1 MVAETMAQ
9 QEFCQDCNQKHH
21 CRKIYE
27 QLGDTKGQSVVVM
40 VIIAFLLP
48 LVIFIVSLAVFGQIF
63 GNAISSR
70 QVQTILSAV
79 SALLVTFVYM
89 FMVIAIN
96 RRLRQTG

>member
-9 QEFCQDCNQKHH
+9 QEFCQDCNQKRD

-27 QLGDTKGQSVVVM
+27 QLGDTKGPSVVVK

-48 LVIFIVSLAVFGQIF
+48 LVIFIVSLAVFVEIF
-63 GNAISSR
+63 GSAISSQR
-70 QVQTILSAV
+70 AQTVLSAV
-79 SALLVTFVYM
+79 LALLVTFVYM
-89 FMVIAIN
+89 FMVRAIN

>member
-9 QEFCQDCNQKHH
+9 QEFCQDCNQKRD

-27 QLGDTKGQSVVVM
+27 QLGDIKGPSVVLK

-48 LVIFIVSLAVFGQIF
+48 LVVFIVSLAVFGEIF
-63 GNAISSR
+63 GKAISSQR
-70 QVQTILSAV
+70 VQTVLSLV
-79 SALLVTFVYM
+79 PALLVTLVCIFIVR
-89 FMVIAIN
+89 AIN